1 MFLNLPYFKFVQS
14 LHSLYFQQEQ
24 IPNQIKD
31 HGFSTSLASSFSPF
45 SSSSSS
51 FGRIS
56 FAVYR
61 EADTESLTLVVHV
74 DPATGKADSP
84 HRKKLRTYLGI
95 VALDKAEFEI
105 LEASESRTK
114 KELLQTVGERWRQ
127 FKLDLMRKW
136 ALATDQDGVD
146 DTICE
151 KYNISKENG
160 PSFARLTE
168 TLLGRMCEKRH
179 RRSINRTLPLTFCL
193 VGKLLAEKTQKKLE
207 DAAQSGS
214 VDGVIDPPSPVKR
227 HVMWKMAR
235 TKKTWKMTT
244 EATKE
249 ITEKIDSFDKQA
261 TQGSFVP
268 HGRRMFSSLLLDVQ
282 STLDVSVLLEL
293 VSPSSNTSNWL
304 HGCPAALPPCLLK
317 NCSS

>member
-1 MFLNLPYFKFVQS
+1 P
-14 LHSLYFQQEQ
+14 
-24 IPNQIKD
+24 
-31 HGFSTSLASSFSPF
+31 ASAE
-45 SSSSSS
+45 
-51 FGRIS
+51 R
-56 FAVYR
+56 
-61 EADTESLTLVVHV
+61 LVVHV
-74 DPATGKADSP
+74 DPATGKADSGRDVRELEGGP
-84 HRKKLRTYLGI
+84 YYVEGLDLGGYS
-95 VALDKAEFEI
+95 EFEI

-193 VGKLLAEKTQKKLE
+193 VGKKLE

-227 HVMWKMAR
+227 H
-235 TKKTWKMTT
+235 
-244 EATKE
+244 
-249 ITEKIDSFDKQA
+249 
-261 TQGSFVP
+261 
-268 HGRRMFSSLLLDVQ
+268 
-282 STLDVSVLLEL
+282 
-293 VSPSSNTSNWL
+293 
-304 HGCPAALPPCLLK
+304 
-317 NCSS
+317 

>member
-1 MFLNLPYFKFVQS
+1 MVSPPAWPPPS
-14 LHSLYFQQEQ
+14 PPS
-24 IPNQIKD
+24 PPPPPPSD
-31 HGFSTSLASSFSPF
+31 ALASPSTVKQTRKAS
-45 SSSSSS
+45 
-51 FGRIS
+51 RL
-56 FAVYR
+56 R
-61 EADTESLTLVVHV
+61 SLSTRPASAERLVVHV

-168 TLLGRMCEKRH
+168 TLLGRY
-179 RRSINRTLPLTFCL
+179 
-193 VGKLLAEKTQKKLE
+193 KLLAEKTQKKLE